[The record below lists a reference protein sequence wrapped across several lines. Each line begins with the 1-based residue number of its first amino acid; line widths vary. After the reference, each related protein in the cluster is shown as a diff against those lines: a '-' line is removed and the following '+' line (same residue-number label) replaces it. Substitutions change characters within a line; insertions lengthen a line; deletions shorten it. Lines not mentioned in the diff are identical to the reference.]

1 MITSRRQVPVGT
13 ASPFPLLA
21 AIIARMNFESI
32 TSRHNPRVKQA
43 IKLRERRQREK
54 QGKFLIDG
62 MRELTRAVT
71 AGIEVEEFFF
81 CPALCE
87 ESQLTVLRES
97 LSPRVQQ
104 LEITEEI
111 HQRLA
116 YGERAE
122 GVLGVAWTPAQSL
135 SALVLPDLPLV
146 AVLEGVEKPGNLGAV
161 LRSADAAGVSA
172 LIVTGA
178 GTDLYN
184 PNVVRASLG
193 TLFTIPVYSAT
204 AEETLVWLRA
214 QQLQIF
220 AARVDAT
227 LDYTS
232 APWNKPTAIVLGS
245 EAHGLTSL
253 WHTADI
259 TAIRLPMLGI
269 ADSLNVSA
277 TASVLFYEAL
287 RQRTLEFKL

>member
-1 MITSRRQVPVGT
+1 MTYET
-13 ASPFPLLA
+13 
-21 AIIARMNFESI
+21 I

-54 QGKFLIDG
+54 QRRFLIDG
-62 MRELTRAVT
+62 MRELTRAVA
-71 AGIEVEEFFF
+71 AGIELEEFFF
-81 CPALCE
+81 CPAMCE
-87 ESQLTVLRES
+87 EIELAQLLDS
-97 LSPRVQQ
+97 LSPHVQK
-104 LEITEEI
+104 LEITPEVHEK
-111 HQRLA
+111 LA

-122 GVLGVAWTPAQSL
+122 GVLAVARTPQRSL
-135 SALVLPDLPLV
+135 AEFELPAMPLV

-172 LIVTGA
+172 LIITGE

-193 TLFTIPVYSAT
+193 TLFTVPVFSAS
-204 AEETLVWLRA
+204 AEETLAWLRVK
-214 QQLQIF
+214 QLHIH

-227 LDYTS
+227 LNYTAAEWS
-232 APWNKPTAIVLGS
+232 QPSAIVLGS
-245 EAHGLTSL
+245 EAEGLTSL
-253 WHTADI
+253 WRAPDI

-287 RQRTLEFKL
+287 RQRTLESKL